1 MRLRALAVDYDGTI
15 AQDGILN
22 SQVRAE
28 IGEARARGLVVV
40 LVTGRILS
48 DLKQVAGDL
57 GFVDAVVAENG
68 AVLAFPNGYSS
79 LIGQPPPAELLEEFR
94 RRRIEFTAGQCVL
107 EAAAASAPEILSV
120 IRDLQLPLVLLF
132 NRSRLMV
139 LPQGVS
145 KSVGL
150 RRALTVLRLSQHNT
164 IAIGDAE
171 NDHDLLATCEFGV
184 AVGWGSSALC
194 NVADLV
200 LRGNG
205 PEVVAAFVRQV
216 AGELK
221 LPPSR
226 MHRYQVA
233 LGTTENGRAIA
244 LGVSGR
250 NLLVSGDPRSGKS
263 WITGLIC
270 EKLILQGY
278 SVCVI
283 DPEGDYRTLESLPGV
298 VVFGGEDPPPQLPDV
313 ARALRHPD
321 MSVVV
326 DLSHASR
333 KEKLDYLHSLLP
345 MIAAIRKS
353 TGLPHRIVIDEAHYF
368 LNDPRARELLDLNL
382 NAYTLV
388 TYRPSDLNADLRGA
402 IDAVLVKRTTD
413 PRELRTLLKMAGNQ
427 IPEAEWKGSLG
438 ALRPNQAALLPGPA
452 EAEGKL
458 QSFELLPRLT
468 SHVRHKSKYFDL
480 ELIAELG
487 FMFTADGKPLGPPVR
502 TLKQFVVALRTY
514 PAAALEGH
522 ARRGDFSLWIANVF
536 HDPTLATGIR
546 KIEQRLRLG
555 HVRDLGGSISAAI
568 DARYELFADKLL
580 EPAVVTPT
588 SVGDRNTPP
597 RAQSASSNVT

>member
-1 MRLRALAVDYDGTI
+1 VRLCALALDYDGTI

-22 SQVRAE
+22 SQVRAA

-48 DLKQVAGDL
+48 DLQQVAGDL

-68 AVLAFPNGYSS
+68 AVLAFPNGYSRV
-79 LIGQPPPAELLEEFR
+79 IGQPAPAELLEEFR

-107 EAAAASAPEILSV
+107 EAAAASALEILSA

-150 RRALTVLRLSQHNT
+150 RRALTVLRLSQHNAL
-164 IAIGDAE
+164 AIGDAE
-171 NDHDLLATCEFGV
+171 NDHDLLAACEFGV
-184 AVGWGSSALC
+184 AVGWGSPALC

-200 LRGNG
+200 LRGDG
-205 PEVVAAFVRQV
+205 PEVVAGFIRQV
-216 AGELK
+216 ASEVK

-233 LGTTENGRAIA
+233 LGTSEDGRAIA

-250 NLLVSGDPRSGKS
+250 NLLVSGDPRSGN
-263 WITGLIC
+263 
-270 EKLILQGY
+270 
-278 SVCVI
+278 
-283 DPEGDYRTLESLPGV
+283 
-298 VVFGGEDPPPQLPDV
+298 QLPDV

-326 DLSHASR
+326 DLSHATR
-333 KEKLDYLHSLLP
+333 KEKIDYLHSLLP
-345 MIAAIRKS
+345 MVAAIRKS

-402 IDAVLVKRTTD
+402 IEAVLVKRTTD
-413 PRELRTLLKMAGNQ
+413 PRELRTLLKMAGGQ
-427 IPEAEWKGSLG
+427 IPDAEWKSSLR
-438 ALRPNQAALLPGPA
+438 ALRPSQAALLPGPA

-468 SHVRHKSKYFDL
+468 SHVRHKAKYFDL
-480 ELIAELG
+480 ELIEEMG
-487 FMFTADGKPLGPPVR
+487 FVFTADGKPLGPAAR
-502 TLKQFVVALRTY
+502 TLKQFVEDLKTY
-514 PAAALEGH
+514 PVAVLEGH
-522 ARRGDFSLWIANVF
+522 VRRGDFSQWIMDVF
-536 HDPTLATGIR
+536 HDPALATDVR
-546 KIEQRLRLG
+546 KIEQRYRLG
-555 HVRDLGGSISAAI
+555 HIRDLCSAIGKAI
-568 DARYELFADKLL
+568 EERYELSADKFA
-580 EPAVVTPT
+580 EPGVIGAADV
-588 SVGDRNTPP
+588 NECK
-597 RAQSASSNVT
+597 ASSLKHV

>member
-1 MRLRALAVDYDGTI
+1 VRLCALALDYDGTI

-22 SQVRAE
+22 SQVRAA
-28 IGEARARGLVVV
+28 IGAARARGLVVV

-48 DLKQVAGDL
+48 DLQQVAGDL

-68 AVLAFPNGYSS
+68 AVLAFPNGYSRV
-79 LIGQPPPAELLEEFR
+79 IGQPAPAELLEEFR

-107 EAAAASAPEILSV
+107 EAAAASALEILSA

-150 RRALTVLRLSQHNT
+150 RRALTVLRLSQHNA

-171 NDHDLLATCEFGV
+171 NDHDLLAACEFGV
-184 AVGWGSSALC
+184 AVGWGSPALC

-200 LRGNG
+200 LRGDG
-205 PEVVAAFVRQV
+205 PGVVARFIRQIASEV
-216 AGELK
+216 K

-233 LGTTENGRAIA
+233 LGTTEDGRAIA

-278 SVCVI
+278 AICVI

-313 ARALRHPD
+313 ARTLRHPD
-321 MSVVV
+321 MSAVV
-326 DLSHASR
+326 DLSHVPH
-333 KEKLDYLHSLLP
+333 KEKIDYLHSLLP
-345 MIAAIRKS
+345 MVAAIRRS

-368 LNDPRARELLDLNL
+368 LNDPNARHLLDLTL

-388 TYRPSDLNADLRGA
+388 TYRPSDLNADLRTA
-402 IDAVLVKRTTD
+402 IDVIVVKRTSD
-413 PRELRTLLKMAGNQ
+413 PREVQTLVSMAGSPA
-427 IPEAEWKGSLG
+427 IEPEWKT
-438 ALRPNQAALLPGPA
+438 ALKALAPNQAALRRLSCSRSSPSPA
-452 EAEGKL
+452 K
-458 QSFELLPRLT
+458 
-468 SHVRHKSKYFDL
+468 
-480 ELIAELG
+480 
-487 FMFTADGKPLGPPVR
+487 
-502 TLKQFVVALRTY
+502 
-514 PAAALEGH
+514 
-522 ARRGDFSLWIANVF
+522 
-536 HDPTLATGIR
+536 IR
-546 KIEQRLRLG
+546 
-555 HVRDLGGSISAAI
+555 
-568 DARYELFADKLL
+568 
-580 EPAVVTPT
+580 
-588 SVGDRNTPP
+588 
-597 RAQSASSNVT
+597 

>member
-1 MRLRALAVDYDGTI
+1 VRLRALALDYDGTI

-22 SQVRAE
+22 SQVRAA
-28 IGEARARGLVVV
+28 IGEARARGLAVA

-57 GFVDAVVAENG
+57 GFADAVIAENG
-68 AVLAFPNGYSS
+68 AVLAFPNGYSRV
-79 LIGQPPPAELLEEFR
+79 LGQPAPAELLEEFR
-94 RRRIEFTAGQCVL
+94 RRRIEFTVGQCVL
-107 EAAAASAPEILSV
+107 EAGAASAPEILSV
-120 IRDLQLPLVLLF
+120 IRDLELPLVIMF
-132 NRSRLMV
+132 NRGRLMV

-150 RRALTVLRLSQHNT
+150 RRALTVLRLSQHNA

-171 NDHDLLATCEFGV
+171 NDHDLLSACEFGV
-184 AVGWGSSALC
+184 AVGWGSPALC
-194 NVADLV
+194 KVADLV
-200 LRGNG
+200 LRGDG
-205 PEVVAAFVRQV
+205 PGVVARFIRQIASEV
-216 AGELK
+216 K

-233 LGTTENGRAIA
+233 LGTTEDGRAVA

-250 NLLVSGDPRSGKS
+250 NLLVAGDPRSGKS

-278 SVCVI
+278 SVCVV
-283 DPEGDYRTLESLPGV
+283 DPEGDYRTLDSLPGV

-326 DLSHASR
+326 DLSHATR
-333 KEKLDYLHSLLP
+333 KEKSDYLHSLLP
-345 MIAAIRKS
+345 MVAAIRKS

-368 LNDPRARELLDLNL
+368 LNDPRARELLDLKL

-413 PRELRTLLKMAGNQ
+413 PRELRTLRKMAGDQ
-427 IPEAEWKGSLG
+427 IPDAEWKASLR
-438 ALRPNQAALLPGPA
+438 ALRPSQAALLPGPA

-468 SHVRHKSKYFDL
+468 SHVRHKAKYFDL
-480 ELIAELG
+480 ELIEELG
-487 FMFTADGKPLGPPVR
+487 FRFTANGKPLGPAAR
-502 TLKQFVVALRTY
+502 TLKQFVLALKTY
-514 PAAALEGH
+514 PIAALEGH
-522 ARRGDFSLWIANVF
+522 VHRRDFSQWIADVF
-536 HDPTLATGIR
+536 HDPALATDIR
-546 KIEQRLRLG
+546 KIEERYRLG
-555 HVRDLGGSISAAI
+555 HVPDLGGSIAAAI
-568 DARYELFADKLL
+568 EERYELSPDNF
-580 EPAVVTPT
+580 T
-588 SVGDRNTPP
+588 
-597 RAQSASSNVT
+597 ASSALRAAAFALPEKA

>member
-1 MRLRALAVDYDGTI
+1 VRLCALALDYDGTI

-22 SQVRAE
+22 SQVRAA
-28 IGEARARGLVVV
+28 IGEARTRGLVVV

-48 DLKQVAGDL
+48 DLQQVAGDL

-68 AVLAFPNGYSS
+68 AVLAFPNGYSRV
-79 LIGQPPPAELLEEFR
+79 IGQPAPAELLEEFR

-107 EAAAASAPEILSV
+107 EAAAASALEILSV

-150 RRALTVLRLSQHNT
+150 RRALTVLRLSQHNA

-171 NDHDLLATCEFGV
+171 NDHDLLAACEFGV
-184 AVGWGSSALC
+184 AVGWGSPALC

-200 LRGNG
+200 LRGVG
-205 PEVVAAFVRQV
+205 PEVVAGFIRQV
-216 AGELK
+216 ASEVK

-233 LGTTENGRAIA
+233 LGTTEDGRAIA

-278 SVCVI
+278 AVCII

-298 VVFGGEDPPPQLPDV
+298 VVFGGEDPLPQLPDV

-326 DLSHASR
+326 DLSHATR
-333 KEKLDYLHSLLP
+333 KEKIDYLHSLLP
-345 MIAAIRKS
+345 MVAAIRKS

-402 IDAVLVKRTTD
+402 IEAVLVKRTTD
-413 PRELRTLLKMAGNQ
+413 PRELRTLLKMAGGQ
-427 IPEAEWKGSLG
+427 IPDGEWKSSLR
-438 ALRPNQAALLPGPA
+438 ALRPSQAALLPGPA

-468 SHVRHKSKYFDL
+468 SHVRHKAKYFDL
-480 ELIAELG
+480 ELIEEMG
-487 FMFTADGKPLGPPVR
+487 FVFTADGKPLGPAAR
-502 TLKQFVVALRTY
+502 TLKQFVEDLKTY
-514 PAAALEGH
+514 PVAVLEGH
-522 ARRGDFSLWIANVF
+522 VRRGDFSQWIMDVF
-536 HDPTLATGIR
+536 HDPALATDVR
-546 KIEQRLRLG
+546 KIEQRYRLG
-555 HVRDLGGSISAAI
+555 HIRDLCSAIGKAI
-568 DARYELFADKLL
+568 EERYELSADKFA
-580 EPAVVTPT
+580 EPGVIGAAGVDE
-588 SVGDRNTPP
+588 SN
-597 RAQSASSNVT
+597 ASSLKHV